1 MADISGTLSPISGQ
15 AKSHRQVIIPNGLSG
30 SYVTQDTNN
39 NDFRWAAMG
48 KGRLSVA
55 VNNAPNQAVTL
66 ALYGMHAVGGAV
78 GDAGVFQIGSATT
91 ISLASKGYIVC
102 NDPFP
107 FYLIRLNHAVAP
119 TDDPAKTVSVYV
131 TPSAF

>member
-1 MADISGTLSPISGQ
+1 MADISGTLSPVSGQ

-30 SYVTQDTNN
+30 SYSTQDTNN

-48 KGRLSVA
+48 KGRLTVA

-66 ALYGMHAVGGAV
+66 ALYGMHASNGAV
-78 GDAGVFQIGSATT
+78 GDAGVFQIGST
-91 ISLASKGYIVC
+91 ITIAQAAKGYVVC

-107 FYLIRLNHAVAP
+107 FYLVRLKHTVAA
-119 TDDPAKTVSVYV
+119 TDDPAVAVSVYV

>member
-15 AKSHRQVIIPNGLSG
+15 AKSHRQVIIPGAQSG
-30 SYVTQDTNN
+30 SYSTQDTNN
-39 NDFRWAAMG
+39 NDFRWAAQG

-66 ALYGMHAVGGAV
+66 ALYGMHTADGVVGA
-78 GDAGVFQIGSATT
+78 AGVFPIGST
-91 ISLASKGYIVC
+91 ITITLASKGYIVC

-107 FYLIRLNHAVAP
+107 FYLVRLNHAVAP
-119 TDDPAKTVSVYV
+119 TDDPAKAVSVFV